1 MAYKHPTKT
10 MKKMILLLL
19 AILPYVSAMS
29 QKDAEGYF
37 DITQKQDNGITLR
50 HLQTPYQRIKKQV
63 IVEPKN
69 LDTDIFV
76 SYYNVLTSE
85 TFKNGKKRILYK
97 LGFAIDDH
105 IDFHIVKNSR
115 LLIKLTT
122 GQTIM
127 LKTTQDCPAHYMSD
141 DLYHASVSYVINAQQ
156 LNNII
161 KTGVS
166 KFRIETLGR
175 NLDVEPDFDVAEIT
189 KGYKISLYDR
199 LKNKKDSF
207 MSNF

>member
-1 MAYKHPTKT
+1 
-10 MKKMILLLL
+10 MKKVILLLL

-29 QKDAEGYF
+29 QKDEEGYF
-37 DITQKQDNGITLR
+37 DITQKQDNGIILR

-115 LLIKLTT
+115 LLIKLTN

-127 LKTTQDCPAHYMSD
+127 LKTTQDCPARYMSD

-175 NLDVEPDFDVAEIT
+175 NLDVEADFDVSEIT
-189 KGYKISLYDR
+189 KEYKTGLYDR

-207 MSNF
+207 LSDF

>member
-1 MAYKHPTKT
+1 
-10 MKKMILLLL
+10 MKKVILLLL

-29 QKDAEGYF
+29 QKDEEGYF

-115 LLIKLTT
+115 LLIKLTN

-127 LKTTQDCPAHYMSD
+127 LKTTQDCPARYMSD

-175 NLDVEPDFDVAEIT
+175 NLDVEADFDVSEIT
-189 KGYKISLYDR
+189 KEYKTGLYDR

-207 MSNF
+207 LSDF

>member
-1 MAYKHPTKT
+1 
-10 MKKMILLLL
+10 MKKVILLLL

-29 QKDAEGYF
+29 QKDSEGYF
-37 DITQKQDNGITLR
+37 DITQKQDNGIVLR
-50 HLQTPYQRIKKQV
+50 HLQTPYQRIKRQV
-63 IVEPKN
+63 RVEPKN

-115 LLIKLTT
+115 LLIKLTN

-127 LKTTQDCPAHYMSD
+127 LKTTQDCPARYMSD

-175 NLDVEPDFDVAEIT
+175 NLDVEPDFDVTEIT
-189 KGYKISLYDR
+189 KEYKIGLYDR

-207 MSNF
+207 LSDF

>member
-1 MAYKHPTKT
+1 
-10 MKKMILLLL
+10 MKKVILLLL

-29 QKDAEGYF
+29 QKDEEGYF
-37 DITQKQDNGITLR
+37 DITQKQDNGIILR
-50 HLQTPYQRIKKQV
+50 HLQTPYQRIKRQV
-63 IVEPKN
+63 RVEPKN

-115 LLIKLTT
+115 LLIKLTN

-127 LKTTQDCPAHYMSD
+127 LKTTQDCPARYMSD

-175 NLDVEPDFDVAEIT
+175 NLDVEADFDVSEIT
-189 KGYKISLYDR
+189 KEYKTGLYDR

-207 MSNF
+207 LSDF

>member
-1 MAYKHPTKT
+1 
-10 MKKMILLLL
+10 MKKVILLLL

-115 LLIKLTT
+115 LLIKLTN

-127 LKTTQDCPAHYMSD
+127 LKTTQDCPARYMSD

-156 LNNII
+156 LNTII

-175 NLDVEPDFDVAEIT
+175 NLDVEPDFDVTEIT
-189 KGYKISLYDR
+189 KEYKTGLYDR
-199 LKNKKDSF
+199 LRNKKDSF
-207 MSNF
+207 LSDF